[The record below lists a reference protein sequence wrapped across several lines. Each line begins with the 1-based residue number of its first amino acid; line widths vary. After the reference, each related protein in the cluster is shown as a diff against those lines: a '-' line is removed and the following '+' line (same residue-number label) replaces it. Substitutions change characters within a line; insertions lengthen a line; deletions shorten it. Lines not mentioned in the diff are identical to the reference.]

1 MGSDPLCEGS
11 GDCSIAAPADIA
23 TTREST
29 TKIAYNSDGDD
40 SDDASAASL
49 ATTCCTAHSL
59 SARSDCCNDTWL
71 GQARQRCE
79 ERCDMFTDVY
89 DVTCSAADLAAARD
103 MYTIIPAHRGPIAC
117 EAHPWG
123 LALWPGFDAGPI
135 QQNPQVRT
143 NQEALCAALRPH
155 DHSW

>member
-11 GDCSIAAPADIA
+11 GECSIAAPADIA
-23 TTREST
+23 TAREST
-29 TKIAYNSDGDD
+29 TKIAYTSDGDD

-59 SARSDCCNDTWL
+59 SARSDCCNDTCL

-103 MYTIIPAHRGPIAC
+103 MYAAFPAYRGRGRGPPSAGGEGAAKEAAC
-117 EAHPWG
+117 IFSCGEQRRGMA
-123 LALWPGFDAGPI
+123 
-135 QQNPQVRT
+135 
-143 NQEALCAALRPH
+143 C
-155 DHSW
+155 